1 MIGSTIGKYRIV
13 DKLGRGGMGTVYRA
27 IDETLDRE
35 VAVKVLNSDVDD
47 ATLMA
52 RFRAEAKTVARLNH
66 PQIATIYEIYRSD
79 TDVLMVMELIRGETL
94 DRLSTRIG
102 PLPPVQA
109 ASYVVQVLGALAH
122 AHRAGIVHRDLKPAN
137 VMVTEEGTIKVMDF
151 GIARVLGAEHLT
163 MDGMLMGTPAYMA
176 PEQVM
181 GQDVDGRTDL
191 YSVGVVFYRLLT
203 GCLPF
208 QADTPIAMVRK
219 QLDDPPTPAR
229 SYRADLPE
237 WCETILERALAK
249 EPVDR
254 FQTAEEFR
262 SALVSAI
269 GQSNAPAGMSGTEYM
284 TAPFA
289 APAIAV
295 RPAPIPAA
303 PTPSHGLMP
312 AELAALALAPTVLGE
327 VTPVPKTAAGQAALP
342 AAHTASSAA
351 MQEGAPSV
359 SLAIAATLGTPKPSS
374 PRQSAGAGS
383 RRGLY
388 ATAAVV
394 GVVLLAGVLVRT
406 ALRGTP
412 SAGPVDTTSPA
423 AAVSVSEP
431 AAAQPGDTGSAAET
445 TPATEPATLPLTPD
459 VAPAADGSSG
469 RASSPGTQAS
479 GARRSPTVARGS
491 TPPAGA
497 GEPAVAPLES
507 RPFTPT
513 ATVDTA
519 VAAPAA
525 AALPPLVFSAQT
537 VLVDGGK
544 PRQRDTTVQVA
555 NGAVTI
561 AGKDTKVVTTVPL
574 GSVVGFTVPNSKQ
587 PMWNSPNGPAEIVHL
602 DGGAFGIFKGDQHWV
617 SLRTDNLSLVWRVRE
632 QDSQRIVAGIEE
644 RLGKKVERISEPK

>member
-1 MIGSTIGKYRIV
+1 M
-13 DKLGRGGMGTVYRA
+13 
-27 IDETLDRE
+27 
-35 VAVKVLNSDVDD
+35 
-47 ATLMA
+47 
-52 RFRAEAKTVARLNH
+52 
-66 PQIATIYEIYRSD
+66 
-79 TDVLMVMELIRGETL
+79 
-94 DRLSTRIG
+94 
-102 PLPPVQA
+102 
-109 ASYVVQVLGALAH
+109 QVLGALAH

-269 GQSNAPAGMSGTEYM
+269 GQSNVPAGMSGTEYM

-327 VTPVPKTAAGQAALP
+327 VTPVPKTAADQAASP

-351 MQEGAPSV
+351 MQEGAERV
-359 SLAIAATLGTPKPSS
+359 
-374 PRQSAGAGS
+374 AGD
-383 RRGLY
+383 R
-388 ATAAVV
+388 
-394 GVVLLAGVLVRT
+394 
-406 ALRGTP
+406 
-412 SAGPVDTTSPA
+412 
-423 AAVSVSEP
+423 
-431 AAAQPGDTGSAAET
+431 GDTGYRTCRSPACDAGAVSMPGSAAKT
-445 TPATEPATLPLTPD
+445 QDPSRVPSRSHRRRANRP
-459 VAPAADGSSG
+459 APA
-469 RASSPGTQAS
+469 R
-479 GARRSPTVARGS
+479 GAAFMRRRLLSALSCWPVFWSAR
-491 TPPAGA
+491 P
-497 GEPAVAPLES
+497 
-507 RPFTPT
+507 
-513 ATVDTA
+513 
-519 VAAPAA
+519 
-525 AALPPLVFSAQT
+525 
-537 VLVDGGK
+537 
-544 PRQRDTTVQVA
+544 
-555 NGAVTI
+555 
-561 AGKDTKVVTTVPL
+561 
-574 GSVVGFTVPNSKQ
+574 
-587 PMWNSPNGPAEIVHL
+587 
-602 DGGAFGIFKGDQHWV
+602 
-617 SLRTDNLSLVWRVRE
+617 
-632 QDSQRIVAGIEE
+632 
-644 RLGKKVERISEPK
+644 